1 MRLTRLFMC
10 TTGLLLTLVVVMLGR
25 STIQDIK
32 MVEAAEQGMQAME
45 LAYRVMKFAEK
56 ASAERGPTIP
66 LLNDTSV
73 PPDAAKRERLSKAR
87 TATDDAFKHALLG
100 LEEGLKGQSQSSA
113 RMALGHIQKAR
124 DELSY
129 ARIEVERVA
138 ALPFSERITPE
149 LRLTRLPIDEM
160 FTVIDTVFEGVTALS
175 AEAERIYPD
184 LSLQLV
190 GARYAAELREYAG
203 RLGSQFNTPLAT
215 QKPLGIEERREI
227 QDLTGRIHQLRKLI
241 EVRAKVTSHDPQL
254 DAAMSEMNRRYF
266 GVGLPFIAELTEAGL
281 SGKAYGVDSAQF
293 VARYVPEMKSIVA
306 LRDSMFEVAK
316 EKATVRIAQA
326 NERTKL
332 NLLIGAAIL
341 CIELAVFVFIQ
352 RRVLR
357 PLLETTSHMVRLMNG
372 NLSVELAKTNRA
384 DEIGDMQN
392 AVVALKAATEKRVAL
407 EAKRELL
414 IDHLQVASEVDFLT
428 SLLNRRALM
437 QRGEQLLAQA
447 KRHHWSVAVVL
458 FDIDHFKLVND
469 AYGHNVG
476 DQVLIQV
483 AAIAQ
488 GECRQADL
496 LARYGGEEFILLA
509 FDCDDAQAIHLA
521 ERVRTKMEQA
531 KFGSGDETFELT
543 ASFGVAQAQ
552 SFEVDHLELLIK
564 GADNALYKAKSQGR
578 NCIVESDEL
587 FFADSQP
594 YVETTIE
601 TKPPQAAIVV

>member
-1 MRLTRLFMC
+1 MRLNRLFMC
-10 TTGLLLTLVVVMLGR
+10 TTGVLLTLVLVMLGR
-25 STIQDIK
+25 STMQDIK
-32 MVEAAEQGMQAME
+32 MVQAAEQGMKAME

-66 LLNDTSV
+66 LLNDSTM
-73 PPDAAKRERLSKAR
+73 PPDAAKRERLMKAR
-87 TATDDAFKHALLG
+87 TATDDALKHAL
-100 LEEGLKGQSQSSA
+100 EGLDEGLQGQSHSSA
-113 RMALGHIQKAR
+113 QMALGHIQKAR
-124 DELSY
+124 DELAY

-138 ALPFSERITPE
+138 ALPFSERSAPE
-149 LRLTRLPIDEM
+149 LRLTRVPIDRM
-160 FTVIDTVFEGVTALS
+160 FAVIDIVFEGVTALS

-203 RLGSQFNTPLAT
+203 RLGSQFTVPLAA
-215 QKPLGIEERREI
+215 QKPLGAEEKRDIPE
-227 QDLTGRIHQLRKLI
+227 LTGRIRQLRQLV
-241 EVRAKVTSHDPQL
+241 EVRARVTSVDTKL
-254 DAAMSEMNRRYF
+254 DAAMSEMNKRYF
-266 GVGLPFIAELTEAGL
+266 GVGLPFIAELTESGL
-281 SGKAYGVDSAQF
+281 SGRAYGVDSAQF
-293 VARYVPEMKSIVA
+293 VARYVPEMKSIVE
-306 LRDSMFEVAK
+306 LRDAMFAVAQETAAMK
-316 EKATVRIAQA
+316 IGQA

-341 CIELAVFVFIQ
+341 CIELTVFVFVQ
-352 RRVLR
+352 RRVLQ
-357 PLLETTSHMVRLMNG
+357 PLLETTSHLLQLTG
-372 NLSVELAKTNRA
+372 GKLDGSLTITNRS

-392 AVVALKAATEKRVAL
+392 AVVALKAATEKHIAL
-407 EAKRELL
+407 EAERELL

-469 AYGHNVG
+469 AYGHAVG

-509 FDCDDAQAIHLA
+509 FDCDDAQAMHLA
-521 ERVRTKMEQA
+521 ERVRMKMA
-531 KFGSGDETFELT
+531 LTKFGSDHETFELT
-543 ASFGVAQAQ
+543 ASFGVAHAQ

-564 GADNALYKAKSQGR
+564 GADSALYKAKSQGR
-578 NCIVESDEL
+578 NCVVESAEL
-587 FFADSQP
+587 FFASSEPKFQQ
-594 YVETTIE
+594 VAIE
-601 TKPPQAAIVV
+601 A

>member
-10 TTGLLLTLVVVMLGR
+10 TTGVLLTLVVVMLGR
-25 STIQDIK
+25 STIQDIR
-32 MVEAAEQGMQAME
+32 MVEAAEQGMKAME

-66 LLNDTSV
+66 VLNDPTM
-73 PPDAAKRERLSKAR
+73 PPDSAKRERLNKAR
-87 TATDDAFKHALLG
+87 TATDDALKYALAG
-100 LEEGLKGQSQSSA
+100 LEEGLQGQSQISA
-113 RMALGHIQKAR
+113 QMALGHIQKAR
-124 DELSY
+124 DELTY

-138 ALPFSERITPE
+138 ALPFRDRIAPD
-149 LRLTRLPIDEM
+149 LRLTRVPIDKM
-160 FTVIDTVFEGVTALS
+160 FSVIDTVFEGVTALS

-203 RLGSQFNTPLAT
+203 RLGSQFTVPLAA
-215 QKPLGIEERREI
+215 QMPLGAEEKRDIPELI
-227 QDLTGRIHQLRKLI
+227 GRIRQLRQLV
-241 EVRAKVTSHDPQL
+241 EVRARVTSI
-254 DAAMSEMNRRYF
+254 DAKLNVAMSDMNKRYF
-266 GVGLPFIAELTEAGL
+266 GNGLPFIAELTESGL
-281 SGKAYGVDSAQF
+281 SGRAYGVDSAQF
-293 VARYVPEMKSIVA
+293 VARYVPEMKSIVE
-306 LRDSMFEVAK
+306 LRDAMFEVAK
-316 EKATVRIAQA
+316 NTATLKIAQA

-332 NLLIGAAIL
+332 NLLIAAAIL
-341 CIELAVFVFIQ
+341 CIEVMVFVLIQ

-357 PLLETTSHMVRLMNG
+357 PLLETTGHMLHLMDG
-372 NLSVELAKTNRA
+372 KLDIALIKTDRA

-392 AVVALKAATEKRVAL
+392 AVVALKAANEKHIAL
-407 EAKRELL
+407 EAERVLL

-469 AYGHNVG
+469 AYGHAVG

-483 AAIAQ
+483 AAMAQ

-509 FDCDDAQAIHLA
+509 FDCDDAQAMHLA
-521 ERVRTKMEQA
+521 ERVRTKMELT
-531 KFGSGDETFELT
+531 KFGSGDETFKLT
-543 ASFGVAQAQ
+543 ASFGVAHAQ

-564 GADNALYKAKSQGR
+564 GADRALYKAKSQGR
-578 NCIVESDEL
+578 NCVVESDEL
-587 FFADSQP
+587 FFAGNEPKPQQ
-594 YVETTIE
+594 VAIE
-601 TKPPQAAIVV
+601 A

>member
-10 TTGLLLTLVVVMLGR
+10 TTGLLLTLVLVMLGR
-25 STIQDIK
+25 STMQDIK
-32 MVEAAEQGMQAME
+32 TIEAAEQGMKAME

-66 LLNDTSV
+66 VLNDAAV
-73 PPDAAKRERLSKAR
+73 PPDVAKRERLLQAR
-87 TATDDAFKHALLG
+87 TATDDALKHALAG
-100 LEEGLKGQSQSSA
+100 LEEGLQGQSQTSA
-113 RMALGHIQKAR
+113 KMAMGHIQKAR
-124 DELSY
+124 DELTY

-138 ALPFSERITPE
+138 AMPFIERTAPE
-149 LRLTRLPIDEM
+149 LRLTRVPIDKM
-160 FTVIDTVFEGVTALS
+160 FAVIDIVFEGVTALS

-203 RLGSQFNTPLAT
+203 RLGSQFTLPLAT
-215 QKPLGIEERREI
+215 QRPLGAEEKRDIPE
-227 QDLTGRIHQLRKLI
+227 LTGRIRQLRQLV
-241 EVRAKVTSHDPQL
+241 EVRARVALVDTKL
-254 DAAMSEMNRRYF
+254 DTAMSEMNKRYF
-266 GVGLPFIAELTEAGL
+266 GVGLPFIAELTDSGL
-281 SGKAYGVDSAQF
+281 SGRAYGVDSAQF
-293 VARYVPEMKSIVA
+293 IARYVPEMKSIVD
-306 LRDSMFEVAK
+306 LRDSMFEAAK
-316 EKATVRIAQA
+316 DKATLKIAQA

-341 CIELAVFVFIQ
+341 CIELTVFILIQ
-352 RRVLR
+352 RRVLQ
-357 PLLETTSHMVRLMNG
+357 PLLKTTSHMLRLMDG
-372 NLSVELAKTNRA
+372 KLDIALTKTNRA

-392 AVVALKAATEKRVAL
+392 AVVALKAATEQRLAL
-407 EAKRELL
+407 EAERELL

-469 AYGHNVG
+469 AYGHAVG

-509 FDCDDAQAIHLA
+509 FDCDDAQANHLA
-521 ERVRTKMEQA
+521 ERVRTKMEQT
-531 KFGSGDETFELT
+531 KFGSGEETFELT
-543 ASFGVAQAQ
+543 ASFGVAHAQ

-564 GADNALYKAKSQGR
+564 GADNALYKAKAQGR
-578 NCIVESDEL
+578 NCVVESDDL
-587 FFADSQP
+587 FF
-594 YVETTIE
+594 TTSDP
-601 TKPPQAAIVV
+601 KFPRAAIEA

>member
-10 TTGLLLTLVVVMLGR
+10 TTGLLLTLVLVMLGR
-25 STIQDIK
+25 STMQDIK
-32 MVEAAEQGMQAME
+32 TIAAAEQGMKAME

-66 LLNDTSV
+66 VLNDAAV
-73 PPDAAKRERLSKAR
+73 PPDVAKRERLLQAR
-87 TATDDAFKHALLG
+87 TATDDALKHALAG
-100 LEEGLKGQSQSSA
+100 LEEGLQGQSQSSA
-113 RMALGHIQKAR
+113 KMAMGYIQKAR
-124 DELSY
+124 DELTY

-138 ALPFSERITPE
+138 AMPFSERTAPE
-149 LRLTRLPIDEM
+149 LRLTRMPIDKM
-160 FTVIDTVFEGVTALS
+160 FAVIDIVFEGGTALS

-203 RLGSQFNTPLAT
+203 RLGSQFTLPLAT
-215 QKPLGIEERREI
+215 QRPLGAEEKRDIPE
-227 QDLTGRIHQLRKLI
+227 LTGRIRQLRQLV
-241 EVRAKVTSHDPQL
+241 EVRARVALVDTKL
-254 DAAMSEMNRRYF
+254 DTAMSEMNKRYF
-266 GVGLPFIAELTEAGL
+266 GVGLPFIAELTDSGL
-281 SGKAYGVDSAQF
+281 SGRAYGVDSAQF
-293 VARYVPEMKSIVA
+293 VARYVPEMKSIVE
-306 LRDSMFEVAK
+306 LRDSMFEAAK
-316 EKATVRIAQA
+316 DKATLNIAQA

-332 NLLIGAAIL
+332 NLFIGAAIL
-341 CIELAVFVFIQ
+341 CIELTVFILIQ
-352 RRVLR
+352 RRVLQ
-357 PLLETTSHMVRLMNG
+357 PLLKTTSHMLRLMDG
-372 NLSVELAKTNRA
+372 KLDIALTKTNRA

-392 AVVALKAATEKRVAL
+392 AVVALKAATEQRLAL
-407 EAKRELL
+407 EAERELL

-469 AYGHNVG
+469 AYGHAVG

-509 FDCDDAQAIHLA
+509 FDCDDAQANHLA
-521 ERVRTKMEQA
+521 ERVRTKMELT

-543 ASFGVAQAQ
+543 ASFGVAHAQ

-578 NCIVESDEL
+578 NCVVESDDL
-587 FFADSQP
+587 FF
-594 YVETTIE
+594 TTSDP
-601 TKPPQAAIVV
+601 KSPRAAIEA

>member
-10 TTGLLLTLVVVMLGR
+10 TTGVLLTLVVVMFGR
-25 STIQDIK
+25 STIQDIR
-32 MVEAAEQGMQAME
+32 MVEAAEQGMKAME

-66 LLNDTSV
+66 VLNDPTM
-73 PPDAAKRERLSKAR
+73 PPDSAKRERLNKAR
-87 TATDDAFKHALLG
+87 TATDDALKYALAG
-100 LEEGLKGQSQSSA
+100 LEEGLQGQSQISA
-113 RMALGHIQKAR
+113 QMALGHIQKAR
-124 DELSY
+124 DELTY

-138 ALPFSERITPE
+138 ALPFRDRIAPD
-149 LRLTRLPIDEM
+149 LRLTRVPIDKM
-160 FTVIDTVFEGVTALS
+160 FSVIDTVFEGVTALS

-203 RLGSQFNTPLAT
+203 RLGSQFTVPLAA
-215 QKPLGIEERREI
+215 QMPLGAEEKRDIPELI
-227 QDLTGRIHQLRKLI
+227 GRIRQLRQLV
-241 EVRAKVTSHDPQL
+241 EVRARVTSI
-254 DAAMSEMNRRYF
+254 DAKLNVAMSDMNKRYF
-266 GVGLPFIAELTEAGL
+266 GNGLPFIAELTESGL
-281 SGKAYGVDSAQF
+281 SGRAYGVDSAQF
-293 VARYVPEMKSIVA
+293 VARYVPEMKSIVE
-306 LRDSMFEVAK
+306 LRDAMFEVAK
-316 EKATVRIAQA
+316 NTATLKIAQA

-332 NLLIGAAIL
+332 NLLIAAAIL
-341 CIELAVFVFIQ
+341 CIEVMVFVLIQ

-357 PLLETTSHMVRLMNG
+357 PLLETTGHMLHLMDG
-372 NLSVELAKTNRA
+372 KLDIALIKTDRA

-392 AVVALKAATEKRVAL
+392 AVVALKAANEKHIAL
-407 EAKRELL
+407 EAERVLL

-469 AYGHNVG
+469 AYGHAVG

-509 FDCDDAQAIHLA
+509 FDCDDAQALHLA
-521 ERVRTKMEQA
+521 ERVRTKMELT

-543 ASFGVAQAQ
+543 ASFGVAHAQ

-564 GADNALYKAKSQGR
+564 GADRALYKAKSQGR
-578 NCIVESDEL
+578 NCVVESDEL
-587 FFADSQP
+587 FFAGNEPKPQQ
-594 YVETTIE
+594 VAIE
-601 TKPPQAAIVV
+601 A

>member
-10 TTGLLLTLVVVMLGR
+10 TTGVLLTLVVVMLGR
-25 STIQDIK
+25 STIQDTK
-32 MVEAAEQGMQAME
+32 MVEAAEQGMKAME

-66 LLNDTSV
+66 VLNDTAM
-73 PPDAAKRERLSKAR
+73 PPDAAKRERLVNAR
-87 TATDDAFKHALLG
+87 AMTDDALKHALAG
-100 LEEGLKGQSQSSA
+100 LEEGLHGQSRSSA
-113 RMALGHIQKAR
+113 QMALGHIQKAR

-138 ALPFSERITPE
+138 AMPVNERLAPE
-149 LRLTRLPIDEM
+149 QRLTRVPIDKM

-203 RLGSQFNTPLAT
+203 RLGSQFTVPLAT
-215 QKPLGIEERREI
+215 QKPLGAEEKRDIPELI
-227 QDLTGRIHQLRKLI
+227 GRIRQLRQLV
-241 EVRAKVTSHDPQL
+241 EVRARVTSVDPKL
-254 DAAMSEMNRRYF
+254 DVAMSEMNKRYF
-266 GVGLPFIAELTEAGL
+266 GVGLPLIAALTEAGL
-281 SGKAYGVDSAQF
+281 SGRAYGVDSAQF
-293 VARYVPEMKSIVA
+293 VASYVPEMKSIVE
-306 LRDSMFEVAK
+306 LRDAMFEVAK
-316 EKATVRIAQA
+316 DTASLKIAKAK
-326 NERTKL
+326 ERTKL
-332 NLLIGAAIL
+332 NLLIAAAIL
-341 CIELAVFVFIQ
+341 CIELTVFILIQ

-357 PLLETTSHMVRLMNG
+357 PLLDTTGHMLRLMDG
-372 NLSVELAKTNRA
+372 KLDIALIKTNRA
-384 DEIGDMQN
+384 DEIGDLQN
-392 AVVALKAATEKRVAL
+392 AVVALKAATEKQIDL
-407 EAKRELL
+407 EAERELL

-469 AYGHNVG
+469 AYGHAVG
-476 DQVLIQV
+476 DKVLIQV

-509 FDCDDAQAIHLA
+509 FDCDDAQATHLA
-521 ERVRTKMEQA
+521 ERVRTKMELT

-543 ASFGVAQAQ
+543 ASFGVAHAQ

-564 GADNALYKAKSQGR
+564 GADSALYKAKAQGR
-578 NCIVESDEL
+578 NCVVESDEL
-587 FFADSQP
+587 FFVSSEPESVTKSDLKSPRVA
-594 YVETTIE
+594 IE
-601 TKPPQAAIVV
+601 V